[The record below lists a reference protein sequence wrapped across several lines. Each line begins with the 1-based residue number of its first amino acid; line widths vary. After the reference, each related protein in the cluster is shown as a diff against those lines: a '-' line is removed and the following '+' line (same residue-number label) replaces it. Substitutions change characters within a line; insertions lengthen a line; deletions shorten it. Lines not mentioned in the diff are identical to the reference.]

1 MKRLRAHPDYVD
13 ARPPQEAAV
22 GDLRVEVLGP
32 AITGEDYAA
41 VMDSADRLE
50 GLFGDSWPRGLTLDE
65 NTIDLAWHL
74 REFEA
79 ARSFAWVIRD
89 ASGRYLGCC
98 YLFPTLG
105 ERGRAHG
112 WIWFRSDGLAPE
124 AERAA
129 TAALEDWMRSLTPAG
144 SAIEFHVPR

>member
-1 MKRLRAHPDYVD
+1 MKHLRAHPDYLD
-13 ARPPQEAAV
+13 PPVPEQASIGE
-22 GDLRVEVLGP
+22 LRLEVLGP
-32 AITGEDYAA
+32 EITREDYEA
-41 VMDSADRLE
+41 VMESADKLK
-50 GLFGDSWPRGLTLDE
+50 GLFGDSWPGGLTLEE

-89 ASGRYLGCC
+89 AAGRYLGCC

-112 WIWFRSDGLAPE
+112 WIWFRSDGLE
-124 AERAA
+124 AGDERAA
-129 TAALEDWMRSLTPAG
+129 TAALADWMRALGPAG
-144 SAIEFHVPR
+144 GELELHCP